1 VTVSAR
7 LLWVV
12 VAVSLLAGGSAIAVT
27 GQARSVAA
35 EEHADVTKRLDALKA
50 EAKEQPG
57 EISRLTEDRKDR
69 VELARECLVVIAL
82 QNRAL
87 NQLVRGMGS
96 GAASRSELDVYADR
110 ARDLLIGFR
119 QILDDCQGT

>member
-1 VTVSAR
+1 MIVSAR
-7 LLWVV
+7 LLWVL

-35 EEHADVTKRLDALKA
+35 EERADVTKRLDALKA